1 MAKKKDNIEEL
12 SNEITIQPR
21 SISDYLNKEY
31 LNYCYSVIEERALPS
46 VIDGF
51 KPGARK
57 VMHASL

>member
-1 MAKKKDNIEEL
+1 MAKKKDNIEEAP
-12 SNEITIQPR
+12 NEVTIQER

-51 KPGARK
+51 KPGA
-57 VMHASL
+57 